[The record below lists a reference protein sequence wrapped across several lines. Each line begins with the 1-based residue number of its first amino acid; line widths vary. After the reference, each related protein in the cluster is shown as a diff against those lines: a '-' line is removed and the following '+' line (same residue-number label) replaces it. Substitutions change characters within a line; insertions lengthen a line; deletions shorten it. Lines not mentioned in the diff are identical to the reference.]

1 MKKFLTAAI
10 VLIVAAQ
17 ARAQSPGEKIS
28 LEASYGF
35 NAPVN
40 PTEDYKGVTMNA
52 GDYAGF
58 SNLQLGLTYQIN
70 EDWGVRGTYML
81 ATFKNSADKDSGT
94 QMHKLAAEAVYTLF
108 NNAVSGSFTATN
120 NGFIFYAHAGLG
132 VSINQSQLSSSDDFM
147 ANAQVGLK
155 PTYQF
160 GNRYSVFLNPL
171 YIVNF
176 SQHTGFDGRYLTAD
190 SSASTGSY
198 YAVNL
203 GVSVR
208 LGK

>member
-1 MKKFLTAAI
+1 MKKLLTTFV
-10 VLIVAAQ
+10 VLFTVADVE
-17 ARAQSPGEKIS
+17 AQSPGEKII

-35 NAPVN
+35 NAPSN
-40 PTEDYKGVTMNA
+40 PTEDYKGVTMKP

-58 SNLQLGLTYQIN
+58 NNLQLGLTYQIN

-81 ATFKNSADKDSGT
+81 ANFKNSADKDTGA

-108 NNAVSGSFTATN
+108 NNAVSARYTASS
-120 NGFIFYAHAGLG
+120 NGFVLYTHVGLG
-132 VSINQSQLSSSDDFM
+132 VSINQSQLHGSDDFM
-147 ANAQVGLK
+147 ANAQIGVK

-160 GNRYSVFLNPL
+160 SNRYSVFINPL

-176 SQHTGFDGRYLTAD
+176 SQHTGFDGRYLDAKSDGTI
-190 SSASTGSY
+190 GSY
-198 YAVNL
+198 YTVNL
-203 GVSVR
+203 GFNVR

>member
-1 MKKFLTAAI
+1 MKKFLTAAV
-10 VLIVAAQ
+10 VLIIAAQ

-58 SNLQLGLTYQIN
+58 NNLQLGLTYQIN

-81 ATFKNSADKDSGT
+81 ATFKNSADKGT
-94 QMHKLAAEAVYTLF
+94 GAQMHKLAAEAVYTLF
-108 NNAVSGSFTATN
+108 NNAVSGSYTATN
-120 NGFIFYAHAGLG
+120 NGFVLYTHAGLG
-132 VSINQSQLSSSDDFM
+132 VSINQSQLRGSDDFM
-147 ANAQVGLK
+147 ANAQIGIK

-160 GNRYSVFLNPL
+160 SNRYSVFLNPL
-171 YIVNF
+171 YVVNF
-176 SQHTGFDGRYLTAD
+176 SQHTGFDGRYLNAKSD
-190 SSASTGSY
+190 GAIGSY
-198 YAVNL
+198 YTVNL
-203 GVSVR
+203 GFNVR

>member
-1 MKKFLTAAI
+1 MKKFLTAAV
-10 VLIVAAQ
+10 VLIIAAQ

-40 PTEDYKGVTMNA
+40 PTADYKNVKMNP
-52 GDYAGF
+52 GDYAGLN
-58 SNLQLGLTYQIN
+58 NLQLGLTYKIN

-81 ATFKNSADKDSGT
+81 ANFKNCEDKDTGA
-94 QMHKLAAEAVYTLF
+94 QMHKLALEAVYTLF
-108 NNAVSGSFTATN
+108 NNAVSGSYTATN
-120 NGFIFYAHAGLG
+120 NGFVLYTHAGLG
-132 VSINQSQLSSSDDFM
+132 VSINQSQLRGSDDFM
-147 ANAQVGLK
+147 ANAQIGLK

-160 GNRYSVFLNPL
+160 SKRFSVFLNSL
-171 YIVNF
+171 YIINF

-190 SSASTGSY
+190 SDASTGSY
-198 YAVNL
+198 YTVNL
-203 GVSVR
+203 GVNVR